1 MARPQKEGL
10 DYFPL
15 DVVLDDK
22 FELIEAEFGLEG
34 FAVCIKLMQ
43 KIYQNG
49 YFYEWDDARR
59 ILFSK
64 KAGIAPEKVDAIIES
79 AFRWELLH
87 RDMFERFS
95 ILTSGGIQ
103 KRFVK
108 SVKKR
113 VNVEMVA
120 EYLLINVLGEE
131 NMVSVTET
139 QVDSEKTTVS
149 GCSGTQRKE
158 KKRKELNTPLTPLPG
173 EVEKP
178 ASPGNGNDQVLPSQK
193 PVDEPTTDPGKT
205 LPDKSGPPPCP
216 HDEIVAAY
224 HELLP
229 ECPRVREWGAPNRKQ
244 LAARWREK
252 KERQELE
259 WWRHVFRLVS
269 ASDWLMGRTSRDGPF
284 VFSLGWFVKAGNFAK
299 VLNGQYE
306 NRKQKPAGKRIA
318 GLTF

>member
-22 FELIEAEFGLEG
+22 FELIEAELGLEG

-49 YFYEWDDARR
+49 YFYVWDDARR

-64 KAGIAPEKVDAIIES
+64 RAGITPEKVDAIIES
-79 AFRWELLH
+79 AFRWGLLH

-113 VNVEMVA
+113 VNVKMIA

-131 NMVSVTET
+131 NIVSVTET
-139 QVDSEKTTVS
+139 QIDSEKTTVS

-158 KKRKELNTPLTPLPG
+158 KKRKELNTPLTPQEGG
-173 EVEKP
+173 EEK
-178 ASPGNGNDQVLPSQK
+178 SGKEQK
-193 PVDEPTTDPGKT
+193 PE
-205 LPDKSGPPPCP
+205 SSCP
-216 HDEIVAAY
+216 HQKIIEAY
-224 HELLP
+224 HEILP
-229 ECPRVREWGAPNRKQ
+229 ECPRIRVWPKTSERQ
-244 LAARWREK
+244 MAARWRES
-252 KERQELE
+252 KERQSLE
-259 WWRHVFRLVS
+259 WWRHVFSDVS
-269 ASDWLMGRTSRDGPF
+269 QSDFLMGRTARDGPF
-284 VFSLGWFVKAGNFAK
+284 VFSLGWFVKPTNFAK
-299 VLNGQYE
+299 VLNGNYANKTQ
-306 NRKQKPAGKRIA
+306 AGIKVG